1 MSAAAAAGGV
11 TTVLAMPNTNPPVS
25 SVEVLSKILSRAENV
40 GINILQAACVT
51 ENMRGD
57 KLSDFAALKAAGA
70 SAFSDDGRP
79 VENARIM
86 LQALKAAAA
95 LDTPVLS
102 HAEDLNIV
110 NGGICLL
117 YTSRCV

>member
-1 MSAAAAAGGV
+1 MHVHMRDPGQTHKEDMFTMSAAAAAGGV

-70 SAFSDDGRP
+70 SAFSDDGR
-79 VENARIM
+79 AGGKC
-86 LQALKAAAA
+86 ADYAAGA
-95 LDTPVLS
+95 
-102 HAEDLNIV
+102 
-110 NGGICLL
+110 
-117 YTSRCV
+117 